1 MTFIQVEF
9 LYLFTAVM
17 ALYWAFSRIPER
29 GRVLQNVLLV
39 VVSFVFYGWVHP
51 WFCALLLFSAVLDFN
66 VGIAMGKTAP
76 GSSRRRWLLLLSMAG
91 NLGMLGYFKY
101 ANFFLDNVVALSEAI
116 GLQANVP
123 SLQVILP
130 VGISFYT
137 FQTMSYTIDIY
148 RDELKPRTNVLDYLV
163 FVSFF
168 PQLVAGPVERASR
181 LLPQVEVD
189 RRFDG
194 RTFASGV
201 GLAMWG
207 GFKKMVVADTI
218 APYVD
223 TVFIHQSPSFGMV
236 AAATLGFA
244 IQILADFSGYTD
256 IARGTARM
264 LGFELMLNFKNPYL
278 AKNPSDFWRRWHIS
292 FSSWIRD
299 YLYIP
304 LGGSRGGRWTTH
316 RATFGAMVLSG
327 LWHGASWTFVLWGA
341 YHAALITAYRAVTRH
356 IPQHI
361 RKHPNASLVSVPLMF
376 LFTCGGWLIFRET
389 HIDRL
394 VGYLQLSPFAATE
407 EQNIATAVLLGMCAA
422 TGGILVGGLIVEKL
436 VLKRV
441 RDTVWEAPFRA
452 TSWTVMALGMF
463 TFTRVTTNDFI
474 YFAF

>member
-1 MTFIQVEF
+1 VTFIQVEF
-9 LYLFTAVM
+9 LYLFAIVM
-17 ALYWAFSRIPER
+17 ALYWSLARLKDT
-29 GRVLQNVLLV
+29 GRMLQNVLLV

-51 WFCALLLFSAVLDFN
+51 WFCGLLLFSAVLDYN
-66 VGIAMGKTAP
+66 VGLAMGRTEP
-76 GSSRRRWLLLLSMAG
+76 GTSKRKWMLALSMAG

-101 ANFFLDNVVALSEAI
+101 ANFFLDNVVAVSEAI

-148 RDELKPRTNVLDYLV
+148 RGSLKPRTNFLDYMV

-181 LLPQVEVD
+181 LLPQVEVE
-189 RRFDG
+189 RRFDR
-194 RTFASGV
+194 RTFVSGV

-207 GFKKMVVADTI
+207 GVKKMVVADTI

-223 TVFIHQSPSFGMV
+223 TVFIHQDPSFGMV

-292 FSSWIRD
+292 FSTWIRD

-304 LGGSRGGRWTTH
+304 LGGSKGSKWTTH
-316 RATFGAMVLSG
+316 QATFGAMLLSG

-341 YHAALITAYRAVTRH
+341 YHATLITAYRAVTRH

-361 RKHPNASLVSVPLMF
+361 RKDPRSQLVSVPLMF
-376 LFTCGGWLIFRET
+376 VFTCVGWLIFRET

-394 VGYLQLSPFAATE
+394 VGYLSLSPFEATE
-407 EQNIATAVLLGMCAA
+407 EQSIATAVLLALCAA
-422 TGGILVGGLIVEKL
+422 TGGLLVAALVVEKF
-436 VLKRV
+436 VLKRL
-441 RDTVWEAPFRA
+441 RDTVWELPFRTA
-452 TSWTVMALGMF
+452 TWSLMALGMF

-474 YFAF
+474 YFQF

>member
-9 LYLFTAVM
+9 LYLFSIVM
-17 ALYWAFSRIPER
+17 ALYWSFSRIPEI
-29 GRVLQNVLLV
+29 GRTLQNVMLV
-39 VVSFVFYGWVHP
+39 VVSFVFYGWIHP
-51 WFCALLLFSAVLDFN
+51 WFCGLLLFSAVLDYN
-66 VGIAMGKTAP
+66 IGIAMGKTQP
-76 GSSRRRWLLLLSMAG
+76 GESRRVWLLALSMAG
-91 NLGMLGYFKY
+91 NLGMLAYFKY
-101 ANFFLDNVVALSEAI
+101 ANFFLDNVVAVSEAL
-116 GLQANVP
+116 GVQANVP

-148 RDELKPRTNVLDYLV
+148 RDELKPRTHFIDYMV

-168 PQLVAGPVERASR
+168 PQLVAGPVERAPH
-181 LLPQVEVD
+181 LLPQVEKD
-189 RRFDG
+189 RTFDG
-194 RTFASGV
+194 RMFASGV

-256 IARGTARM
+256 IARGISRM

-292 FSSWIRD
+292 FSTWIRD

-304 LGGSRGGRWTTH
+304 LGGSKGTKWTTL

-341 YHAALITAYRAVTRH
+341 YHAALITGYRAVTQH
-356 IPQHI
+356 IPKDV
-361 RKHPNASLVSVPLMF
+361 RKNPWSSVVSVPLMF
-376 LFTCGGWLIFRET
+376 LFTCVGWLIFRET

-394 VGYLQLSPFAATE
+394 VGYLSLSPFESTP
-407 EQNIATAVLLGMCAA
+407 EQSIATAVLLGMCAA
-422 TGGILVGGLIVEKL
+422 TGGILVVGLLVEKL
-436 VLKRV
+436 VLKPV
-441 RDTVWEAPFRA
+441 RDTVWEVPLRA
-452 TSWTVMALGMF
+452 AAWTFMAIGMF
-463 TFTRVTTNDFI
+463 TFTRVTNNDFI
-474 YFAF
+474 YFQF